1 MSGYIASLP
10 RRQKILFPDTL
21 DEYVTEDNPV
31 RFLDVF
37 VDSLDLARLGF
48 THAEPPETGRPPYR
62 PSDLLKLYLYGY
74 LNKVRSSRRLER
86 ECQRNVEVIWLMCKL
101 TPDFKTIADFRKD
114 NVDSIRPLFRALVEF
129 CKELR
134 LLDDDRVA
142 IDGSKFLAVNSK
154 DRHFDRDKLRDR
166 MKRIEEKVDR
176 YLRELDENDAK
187 EEGEVQFPSRVA
199 NLKEKI
205 AKLKERQAKYQSYQ
219 ARMDRTGEVEISLTD
234 PESRMMRCNDRLD
247 LAYNGEIAVEAKNKL
262 IVAYDVTTDVADNHQ
277 LVPMAQQ
284 AREALGVDHLR
295 AIADRGYFDG
305 EQVSHCTENG
315 ITPYVPEPERAK
327 GMGDREGISSE
338 FYADKFVYDAQS
350 DTFTCPAGH
359 RLVLRS
365 KYTHTW
371 RQRPEGMV
379 IRRYATDQCRSCP
392 HFMTRCTHNP
402 RGRWIRR
409 TEYADVV
416 EAMRARM
423 DSPEGRALFD
433 LRKSTV
439 EHPFGTMKR
448 GFDQGYLL
456 LKGLRKVTGELG
468 LTMLAY
474 NLRRILG
481 LVGTRGLMDQLATR
495 ARPSAR
501 VG

>member
-10 RRQKILFPDTL
+10 RRQRILFPDTL
-21 DEYVTEDNPV
+21 DDYVTDDNPV
-31 RFLDVF
+31 RFLDAF
-37 VDSLDLARLGF
+37 VDSIDLARLGF
-48 THAEPPETGRPPYR
+48 THAEPPDTGRPPYR

-86 ECQRNVEVIWLMCKL
+86 ECQRNVEVIWLMRKL
-101 TPDFKTIADFRKD
+101 APDFKTIADFRKD
-114 NVDSIRPLFRALVEF
+114 NVDCIRPLFQVLVGF
-129 CKELR
+129 CKELE
-134 LLDDDRVA
+134 LLDRDRVA

-154 DRHFDRDKLRDR
+154 DRHFDPDKLRDKL
-166 MKRIEEKVDR
+166 KRIDEKVDR

-187 EEGEVQFPSRVA
+187 EDGEVPFPSRVS

-205 AKLKERQAKYQSYQ
+205 AQLKERQAKYRGYQ
-219 ARMDRTGEVEISLTD
+219 ERMARTGEAEISLTD

-247 LAYNGEIAVEAKNKL
+247 LAYNGEIAVEVKNKL

-277 LVPMAQQ
+277 LVPMAER
-284 AREALGVDHLR
+284 AREALGVDRLR

-305 EQVSHCTENG
+305 EQISRCEANG

-327 GMGDREGISSE
+327 GMGDREGISPE
-338 FYADKFVYDAQS
+338 FYATQFVYDPSS
-350 DTFTCPAGH
+350 DTVVCPAGH
-359 RLVLRS
+359 RLLLRS
-365 KYTHTW
+365 EYVHRW
-371 RQRPEGMV
+371 PQRPEGMV
-379 IRRYATDQCRSCP
+379 IRRYATDRCRTCP
-392 HFMTRCTHNP
+392 HFMTRCTRNP

-416 EAMRARM
+416 EALRSRM
-423 DSPEGRALFD
+423 SSPEGRATFE

-474 NLRRILG
+474 NLRRILT
-481 LVGTRGLMDQLATR
+481 LVGTRGLTDKLTTR
-495 ARPSAR
+495 ARPRAQT
-501 VG
+501 G

>member
-1 MSGYIASLP
+1 MSGYIAGLP

-21 DEYVTEDNPV
+21 DEYVTEDNSV
-31 RFLDVF
+31 RFLDAF
-37 VDSLDLARLGF
+37 VDALDLARLGF

-86 ECQRNVEVIWLMCKL
+86 ECQRNVEVIWLMRKL

-114 NVDSIRPLFRALVEF
+114 NGDSIPPLFRALVEF

-247 LAYNGEIAVEAKNKL
+247 LAYNGEIAVEPKNKL

-305 EQVSHCTENG
+305 EQVSRCTENG

-327 GMGDREGISSE
+327 GMGDREGISPE
-338 FYADKFVYDAQS
+338 FYADKFVYDARS

-365 KYTHTW
+365 EYTHTW
-371 RQRPEGMV
+371 RQRPEGML

-392 HFMTRCTHNP
+392 HFMSRCTRNP

-409 TEYADVV
+409 TEYANVV

-423 DSPEGRALFD
+423 NSPEGRALFD

-439 EHPFGTMKR
+439 EHPFGTVKR

-481 LVGTRGLMDQLATR
+481 LVGTRGLMEQLATR

>member
-1 MSGYIASLP
+1 MSGYITSFP

-21 DEYVTEDNPV
+21 DDYVTEENPV
-31 RFLDVF
+31 RFLDAF
-37 VDSLDLARLGF
+37 VDSLDLGRLGF

-86 ECQRNVEVIWLMCKL
+86 ECQRNVEVIWLLRKL
-101 TPDFKTIADFRKD
+101 APDFKTIADFRKD
-114 NVDSIRPLFRALVEF
+114 NVGSIHPLFRVLVEF
-129 CKELR
+129 CKELQ
-134 LLDDDRVA
+134 LLDGDRVA

-154 DRHFDRDKLRDR
+154 DRHFDQDKLPDR
-166 MKRIEEKVDR
+166 MKRIDEKVDR

-187 EEGEVQFPSRVA
+187 EEGEVSFPSRVP

-205 AKLKERQAKYQSYQ
+205 AKLKERQAKYESYQ
-219 ARMDRTGEVEISLTD
+219 ARMERTGEVEISLTD

-247 LAYNGEIAVEAKNKL
+247 LAYNAEIAVEAKNKL
-262 IVAYDVTTDVADNHQ
+262 IVAYDVTTDVADNHW
-277 LVPMAQQ
+277 LVPMARQ

-305 EQVSHCTENG
+305 EQVSRCAENG
-315 ITPYVPEPERAK
+315 ITDYGPEPEWAK
-327 GMGDREGISSE
+327 GMGDREGISPE
-338 FYADKFVYDAQS
+338 FYADKFVYDPTS
-350 DTFTCPAGH
+350 DTVTCPAGH
-359 RLVLRS
+359 RMVLRS
-365 KYTHTW
+365 EYTHRW

-379 IRRYATDQCRSCP
+379 IRRYATDRCQTCP
-392 HFMTRCTHNP
+392 HFMTRCTRNR

-409 TEYADVV
+409 TVYAEAV
-416 EAMRARM
+416 EQMRSRM
-423 DSPEGRALFD
+423 NSPEGRELFG

-456 LKGLRKVTGELG
+456 LKGLRKVRGELG

-481 LVGTRGLMDQLATR
+481 LVGTRGLMNRLDPR
-495 ARPSAR
+495 AGGSAQA
-501 VG
+501 G

>member
-1 MSGYIASLP
+1 MSGYILSFP
-10 RRQKILFPDTL
+10 RRQKILFPDSL

-31 RFLDVF
+31 RFLDAF
-37 VDSLDLARLGF
+37 VDSLDLGRLGF

-86 ECQRNVEVIWLMCKL
+86 ECQRNLEVIWLVRKL
-101 TPDFKTIADFRKD
+101 TPDFKTIADFRRD
-114 NVDSIRPLFRALVEF
+114 NVDCIHPLFQALVKF
-129 CKELR
+129 CKELE

-187 EEGEVQFPSRVA
+187 EEGEVLFPSRVA

-277 LVPMAQQ
+277 LVPMARQ

-305 EQVSHCTENG
+305 EQVSRCAENG
-315 ITPYVPEPERAK
+315 ITPYVPEPERSK
-327 GMGDREGISSE
+327 GMGDREGISPE
-338 FYADKFVYDAQS
+338 FYSNKFVYDPPS
-350 DTFTCPAGH
+350 DTVLCPAGH
-359 RLVLRS
+359 RMVLRS
-365 KYTHTW
+365 ESVHRW

-379 IRRYATDQCRSCP
+379 IRRYATDRCRSCP
-392 HFMTRCTHNP
+392 HFMTQCTRNP

-409 TEYADVV
+409 TEYSDVV
-416 EAMRARM
+416 EALRARM
-423 DSPEGRALFD
+423 SSPEGREIFE

-468 LTMLAY
+468 LTMVAY

-481 LVGTRGLMDQLATR
+481 LVGTRGLMDQLAPR
-495 ARPSAR
+495 AKRAAR
-501 VG
+501 AG

>member
-1 MSGYIASLP
+1 MSGYITSFP

-21 DEYVTEDNPV
+21 DDYVTEENPV

-37 VDSLDLARLGF
+37 VDALDLGRLGF

-86 ECQRNVEVIWLMCKL
+86 ECQRNVEVLWLLRKL
-101 TPDFKTIADFRKD
+101 APDFKTIADFRKD
-114 NVDSIRPLFRALVEF
+114 NVGSIHPLFRVLVEF
-129 CKELR
+129 CKELQ
-134 LLDDDRVA
+134 LLDGDRVA

-154 DRHFDRDKLRDR
+154 DRHFDQDKLPDR
-166 MKRIEEKVDR
+166 MKRIDEKVDR

-187 EEGEVQFPSRVA
+187 EEGEVSFPSRVP

-205 AKLKERQAKYQSYQ
+205 AKLKERQAKYESYQ
-219 ARMDRTGEVEISLTD
+219 ARMERTGEVEISLTD
-234 PESRMMRCNDRLD
+234 PERRMMRCNDRLD
-247 LAYNGEIAVEAKNKL
+247 LAYNAEIAVEAKNKL
-262 IVAYDVTTDVADNHQ
+262 IVAYDVTTDVADNHW
-277 LVPMAQQ
+277 LVPMARQ

-305 EQVSHCTENG
+305 EQVSRCAENG
-315 ITPYVPEPERAK
+315 ITDYGPEPEWAK
-327 GMGDREGISSE
+327 GMGDREGISPE
-338 FYADKFVYDAQS
+338 FYADKFVYDPAS
-350 DTFTCPAGH
+350 DTVTCPAGH
-359 RLVLRS
+359 RMVLRS
-365 KYTHTW
+365 EYTHRW
-371 RQRPEGMV
+371 RQRPEGMLT
-379 IRRYATDQCRSCP
+379 RRYATDHCPACP
-392 HFMTRCTHNP
+392 HFMTRCTRNR

-409 TEYADVV
+409 TVYAEAV
-416 EAMRARM
+416 EEMRSRM
-423 DSPEGRALFD
+423 NSPEGRELFD

-456 LKGLRKVTGELG
+456 LKGLRKVRGELG

-474 NLRRILG
+474 NLRRLLG
-481 LVGTRGLMDQLATR
+481 LVGTRGLMNRLSLRTGGSVQA
-495 ARPSAR
+495 
-501 VG
+501 G